1 MFANRMKMALLT
13 IVIAS
18 SVIGVSGIVSSA
30 SADTRKDTNQ
40 SYLSLPITVG
50 GQSETAD
57 DDSGDD
63 DGPPPAVLHKDR
75 PSSPMSHTDYSSD
88 DDGPPPAVLHKD
100 RPSSPM
106 SHTDYSS
113 DDDGP
118 PPAVLRNEKSHGAT
132 SEDSDWT
139 TADNNTIP
147 EKNMKGLSNCE
158 TTAAAD
164 GHLTLV
170 EIMDCFYK
178 YFKKQFAD
186 FTKCSQ

>member
-18 SVIGVSGIVSSA
+18 SLVGISGIVSSA
-30 SADTRKDTNQ
+30 SADTRKETNQ

-63 DGPPPAVLHKDR
+63 GPPPAVLHKDR
-75 PSSPMSHTDYSSD
+75 PSFAMSHTDSND
-88 DDGPPPAVLHKD
+88 N
-100 RPSSPM
+100 
-106 SHTDYSS
+106 
-113 DDDGP
+113 DGP
-118 PPAVLRNEKSHGAT
+118 PPAVLRKDESHNVEL
-132 SEDSDWT
+132 SEWT

-147 EKNMKGLSNCE
+147 EKYMKGLSNCE
-158 TTAAAD
+158 SSAAAD
-164 GHLTLV
+164 GHLTLA

-178 YFKKQFAD
+178 VF
-186 FTKCSQ
+186 

>member
-30 SADTRKDTNQ
+30 YADTRKETNQ

-63 DGPPPAVLHKDR
+63 NGPPPAVLHKDR
-75 PSSPMSHTDYSSD
+75 PSFPMSHTGDSGD
-88 DDGPPPAVLHKD
+88 DNGHPPAVLH
-100 RPSSPM
+100 
-106 SHTDYSS
+106 
-113 DDDGP
+113 
-118 PPAVLRNEKSHGAT
+118 NEKSHGVI

-147 EKNMKGLSNCE
+147 EKYVKGLSNCE

-170 EIMDCFYK
+170 EIMDCFYQV
-178 YFKKQFAD
+178 F
-186 FTKCSQ
+186 

>member
-30 SADTRKDTNQ
+30 YADTRKETNQ

-63 DGPPPAVLHKDR
+63 NGPPPAVLH
-75 PSSPMSHTDYSSD
+75 
-88 DDGPPPAVLHKD
+88 
-100 RPSSPM
+100 
-106 SHTDYSS
+106 
-113 DDDGP
+113 
-118 PPAVLRNEKSHGAT
+118 NEKSHGVI

-147 EKNMKGLSNCE
+147 EKYMKGLSNCE

-170 EIMDCFYK
+170 EIMDCFYQV
-178 YFKKQFAD
+178 F
-186 FTKCSQ
+186 